1 MRTRFILLLT
11 FITHVAFGQVQSFTL
26 DNGLKVLVK
35 EDHRAPVA
43 VAMIWYNVGSADE
56 PGGLTGIS
64 HALEHIMFKGTPKHP
79 LGVFSKTIA
88 GLGGQENAFTS
99 TDYTAYFEK
108 IATEHLPTSL
118 ALEAD
123 RMQHLLLDE
132 NEFKKEIKVIQEER
146 RMRTDDNPQ
155 SLTFERYLA
164 AAHLISPYHHPVIGW
179 MDDIKHLDITDLRSW
194 YQRFYAPNNA
204 TLVVVGDVDASKVY
218 ALAKKNFGAIP
229 KSEALEQRKPQI
241 EPPELGKKS
250 IIVKVPAEI
259 PLLMQGYTVPTVKSA
274 DKAHANDPY
283 TLEVIAAIL
292 DAGGSSRFSKN
303 LIRGTQRASS
313 VGIDYNLYAR
323 YPSLFTVYGTPSTTH
338 TLDDL
343 NKAIDTELERLKTT
357 LVDDAELTR
366 VKTQLI
372 AQKTFERDSGFGQA
386 MELGLLETVGLGWK
400 TTNQYEPRIRAV
412 TPVEIQAVANHYF
425 DENRMTEARLIPQKI
440 SQPMPQPTPQP
451 GASQ

>member
-11 FITHVAFGQVQSFTL
+11 FITHIAFGQVQSFTL

-35 EDHRAPVA
+35 EDHRVPVA
-43 VAMIWYNVGSADE
+43 VTMIWYNVGSADE

-64 HALEHIMFKGTPKHP
+64 HALEHIMFKGTAKYP

-108 IATEHLPTSL
+108 IAAEHLPTSL

-132 NEFKKEIKVIQEER
+132 TEFNKEIKVIQEER

-155 SLTFERYLA
+155 ALTFERYLA

-179 MDDIKHLDITDLRSW
+179 MDDIKHLKIGNLKSW

-204 TLVVVGDVDASKVY
+204 TLVIVGDVKPEEVY
-218 ALAKKNFGAIP
+218 ALAQQNFGAIP
-229 KSEALEQRKPQI
+229 KGETIKRKPQI
-241 EPPELGKKS
+241 EPPQLGKKN
-250 IIVKVPAEI
+250 ITVKATAQI
-259 PLLMQGYTVPTVKSA
+259 PMLMQGYIVPTVKSV
-274 DKAHANDPY
+274 DKKHIQDPY
-283 TLEVIAAIL
+283 VLEVIAGLL
-292 DAGGSSRFSKN
+292 DAGDSSRFSKN

-323 YPSLFTVYGTPSTTH
+323 YPTLFTVYGTPSSQH
-338 TLDDL
+338 TLDHLSQDL
-343 NKAIDTELERLKTT
+343 NAELKRLKTT
-357 LVDDAELTR
+357 RVTDKELKR
-366 VKTQLI
+366 VQTQLI

-400 TTNQYEPRIRAV
+400 ATERYEQQIRTV
-412 TPVEIQAVANHYF
+412 TPDDIQAVAKRYF
-425 DENRMTEARLIPQKI
+425 DEDRLTEARLIPQ
-440 SQPMPQPTPQP
+440 SAPQPALQP

>member
-1 MRTRFILLLT
+1 MRTGFILLLT
-11 FITHVAFGQVQSFTL
+11 LFAQASFGQVHSFTL
-26 DNGLKVLVK
+26 DNGLNVLVK

-43 VAMIWYNVGSADE
+43 VAMVWYNVGSADE

-64 HALEHIMFKGTPKHP
+64 HALEHLMFKGTPNYP

-108 IATEHLPTSL
+108 IAAEHLPTSL

-132 NEFKKEIKVIQEER
+132 KEFHKEINVIQEER

-155 SLTFERYLA
+155 ALTFERFLA

-179 MDDIKHLDITDLRSW
+179 MDDIKHLNVTDIRSW

-204 TLVVVGDVDASKVY
+204 TLVVVGDVDPANVH
-218 ALAKKNFGAIP
+218 ALAKQYFDAIP
-229 KSEALEQRKPQI
+229 KSELIQRKPQV

-250 IIVKVPAEI
+250 ITVKAPAEI
-259 PLLMQGYTVPTVKSA
+259 PLLMQGYTVPTLKSA

-283 TLEVIAAIL
+283 TLEVIAALL
-292 DAGGSSRFSKN
+292 DAGDSSRLSKN

-313 VGIDYNLYAR
+313 VGVDYNLYAR
-323 YPSLFTVYGTPSTTH
+323 YQSLFSVYGTPSASH
-338 TLDDL
+338 TLDTLAQDL
-343 NKAIDTELERLKTT
+343 DTELNRLKTE
-357 LVDDAELTR
+357 LVSESELKR

-372 AQKTFERDSGFGQA
+372 AQKIFERDSGFGQA

-400 TTNQYEPRIRAV
+400 ITEQYEQRIRHV
-412 TPVEIQAVANHYF
+412 TAAEIQTVAQRYF
-425 DENRMTEARLIPQKI
+425 NENRMTEARLIPQAI
-440 SQPMPQPTPQP
+440 PQH
-451 GASQ
+451 GASL

>member
-11 FITHVAFGQVQSFTL
+11 FVTHLAFGQVQSFNL
-26 DNGLKVLVK
+26 DNGLKILVK

-88 GLGGQENAFTS
+88 GIGGQENAFTS
-99 TDYTAYFEK
+99 NDYTAYFEK
-108 IATEHLPTSL
+108 IATQHLPTSL

-132 NEFKKEIKVIQEER
+132 SEFQKEIKVIQEER

-179 MDDIKHLDITDLRSW
+179 MDDIKHLKVSDLRQW

-204 TLVVVGDVDASKVY
+204 TLVVVGDVEPAQVY
-218 ALAKKNFGAIP
+218 TLAKQYFGAIP
-229 KSEALEQRKPQI
+229 KSETLVPRKPQI
-241 EPPELGKKS
+241 EPPELGKKA
-250 IIVKVPAEI
+250 ITVKAPAEI
-259 PLLMQGYTVPTVKSA
+259 PLLMQGYIVPTVKSA
-274 DKAHANDPY
+274 DKKHMHDPY
-283 TLEVIAAIL
+283 ILEVIAALL
-292 DAGGSSRFSKN
+292 DAGGSSRLSKN
-303 LIRGTQRASS
+303 MIRGSQRASS

-323 YPSLFTVYGTPSTTH
+323 YPSLFTMYGTPSATY

-343 NKAIDTELERLKTT
+343 SKGLNRELEDLKTN
-357 LVDDAELTR
+357 LVSDAELTR
-366 VKTQLI
+366 VKTQLV

-386 MELGLLETVGLGWK
+386 MELGLLETIGLGWK
-400 TTNQYEPRIRAV
+400 MAEQYEQRIRAV
-412 TPVEIQAVANHYF
+412 TAAEIQAAANYYF
-425 DENRMTEARLIPQKI
+425 DENRMTEARLIPQKMVQSI
-440 SQPMPQPTPQP
+440 QES
-451 GASQ
+451 GASE

>member
-11 FITHVAFGQVQSFTL
+11 LFSHLAFGQVQSLTL

-88 GLGGQENAFTS
+88 GIGGQENAFTS

-108 IATEHLPTSL
+108 IATDHLPTSL

-132 NEFKKEIKVIQEER
+132 SEFKKEINVIQEER

-155 SLTFERYLA
+155 SLTFERFLA

-179 MDDIKHLDITDLRSW
+179 MDDIKHLDISDLRSW

-204 TLVVVGDVDASKVY
+204 TLVVVGDVEPAKIH
-218 ALAKKNFGAIP
+218 ALAKLHFGAIP
-229 KSEALEQRKPQI
+229 KGETIARKPQT

-250 IIVKVPAEI
+250 IMVKAPAEI
-259 PLLMQGYTVPTVKSA
+259 PVLMQGYTVPTVKSV
-274 DKAHANDPY
+274 DKEHRNDPY

-303 LIRGTQRASS
+303 LIRGTQHASS
-313 VGIDYNLYAR
+313 VGVDYNLYAR
-323 YPSLFTVYGTPSTTH
+323 YQSLFTIYGTPSPTH

-343 NKAIDTELERLKTT
+343 SKALEAELSQLKTT
-357 LVDDAELTR
+357 RVSDAELKR

-400 TTNQYEPRIRAV
+400 TTEQYETRIRAV
-412 TPVEIQAVANHYF
+412 TPAEIQTAAKHYF
-425 DENRMTEARLIPQKI
+425 DENRMTEARLIPQK
-440 SQPMPQPTPQP
+440 MPQAAPQP

>member
-1 MRTRFILLLT
+1 MHTRFILL
-11 FITHVAFGQVQSFTL
+11 FIFISHVAFGQVQSYTL

-43 VAMIWYNVGSADE
+43 VTMIWYNVGSADE

-64 HALEHIMFKGTPKHP
+64 HALEHIMFKGTAKYP

-108 IATEHLPTSL
+108 IAAEHLPTSL

-132 NEFKKEIKVIQEER
+132 TEFNKEIKVIQEER

-155 SLTFERYLA
+155 ALTFERYLA

-179 MDDIKHLDITDLRSW
+179 MDDIKHLRITDLKSW

-204 TLVVVGDVDASKVY
+204 TLVVVGDVDPAHVH
-218 ALAKKNFGAIP
+218 ALAKQHFGAIP
-229 KSEALEQRKPQI
+229 KSDMIKRKPQV
-241 EPPELGKKS
+241 EPPELGKKN
-250 IIVKVPAEI
+250 ITVKAPAQI
-259 PLLMQGYTVPTVKSA
+259 PMLMQGYIVPTVKSA
-274 DKAHANDPY
+274 DNAHAKDPY
-283 TLEVIAAIL
+283 ILEVIAGLL
-292 DAGGSSRFSKN
+292 DAGDSSRFSKN
-303 LIRGTQRASS
+303 LIRGAERASS
-313 VGIDYNLYAR
+313 VGADYNLYAR
-323 YPSLFTVYGTPSTTH
+323 YPTLFTVYGTPSSQH
-338 TLDDL
+338 TLDNLSQDL
-343 NKAIDTELERLKTT
+343 KNELEHLKTT
-357 LVDDAELTR
+357 RVTDAELKR
-366 VKTQLI
+366 IQTQLI

-400 TTNQYEPRIRAV
+400 TTELYEQHIRAV
-412 TPVEIQAVANHYF
+412 TPADIQAVAHRYF
-425 DENRMTEARLIPQKI
+425 DEDRLTEARLIPQ
-440 SQPMPQPTPQP
+440 PAPQPASQP